1 MLNRCFNPLNAQYKR
16 YGGRGITVC
25 KEWKDDIQSFFD
37 WAFSNGY
44 DDSLSIDRID
54 SDGNYEHSN
63 CRWVTVKEQA
73 RNKSSNIKITYN
85 GETKVL
91 SDWAAEKGMGVSVL
105 NFRIKRGWDIH
116 TALEKPVKRGNRVI
130 K

>member
-1 MLNRCFNPLNAQYKR
+1 MLNRCLNPINTQYKR
-16 YGGRGITVC
+16 YGGRGITFC
-25 KEWKDDIQSFFD
+25 KEWKNDIQSFFD

-54 SDGNYEHSN
+54 RDGNYEPRN
-63 CRWVTVKEQA
+63 CRWTTDNEQA

-91 SDWAAEKGMGVSVL
+91 SDWAAEKGMRASVL
-105 NFRIKRGWDIH
+105 NFRIKHGWNIRA
-116 TALEKPVKRGNRVI
+116 ALEKPVKRGNRNI
-130 K
+130 Q